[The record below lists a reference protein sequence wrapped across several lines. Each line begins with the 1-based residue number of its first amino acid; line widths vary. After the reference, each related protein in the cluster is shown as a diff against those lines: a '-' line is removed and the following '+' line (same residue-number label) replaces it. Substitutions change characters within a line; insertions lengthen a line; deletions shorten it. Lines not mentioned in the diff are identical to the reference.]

1 MSSPVILI
9 DSDNKCGY
17 LDLII
22 GPMFSGKTEFLLREL
37 NIFSIMGTSVLYV
50 NHELDT
56 RGEIFSSHNTSL
68 SSSSITF
75 HSKKLKTAKDILDYS
90 NDYLVIGIDEA
101 QFFEDLKDVVIEL
114 VEKRGKRVLVAGLSG
129 TFKREK
135 FGDLIDL
142 IPLCDRVTKLS
153 SCCNE
158 CAKNKKIKH
167 AHFSYR
173 TNLSKESVLIGAKQ
187 EYIPLCRECY
197 IYYTNLSS

>member
-9 DSDNKCGY
+9 DSENKCGY

-37 NIFSIMGTSVLYV
+37 NIFSIMGASVLYV

-56 RGEIFSSHNTSL
+56 RGDIFSSHNPSL
-68 SSSSITF
+68 SSSSITL
-75 HSKKLKTAKDILDYS
+75 HNKKLKSAKDILEYS

-101 QFFEDLKDVVIEL
+101 QFFDGLKDVIIEL
-114 VEKRGKRVLVAGLSG
+114 VEKRGKRVIVAGLSG
-129 TFKREK
+129 TFKREH
-135 FGDLIDL
+135 FGELLDL

-173 TNLSKESVLIGAKQ
+173 TNTSQENVLIGSKQ

-197 IYYTNLSS
+197 LNFNNI

>member
-9 DSDNKCGY
+9 DSENSCGY

-37 NIFSIMGTSVLYV
+37 NIFSIMGASVLYI

-56 RGEIFSSHNTSL
+56 RGDIFSSHNKAL
-68 SSSSITF
+68 SESSITF
-75 HSKKLKTAKDILDYS
+75 HNKKLKSAKDILEYS

-114 VEKRGKRVLVAGLSG
+114 VEKRGKRVIVAGLSG
-129 TFKREK
+129 TFKRER
-135 FGDLIDL
+135 FGELLDL
-142 IPLCDRVTKLS
+142 IPFCDRITKLS
-153 SCCNE
+153 SFCNE
-158 CAKNKKIKH
+158 CAKHKKIKH

-173 TNLSKESVLIGAKQ
+173 TNHSQESVLIGSKQ

-197 IYYTNLSS
+197 LFSL